1 MTDHRAFR
9 LRRLVGSPGAG
20 RDPVVLGHQPP
31 VRLAGGGQ
39 FLLALLQGALRLSD
53 HLGAQDYA
61 AFPSD
66 WPRRLIL
73 GWSPQLG
80 LTDHEALLS

>member
-20 RDPVVLGHQPP
+20 RDPVVLGHQSP

-39 FLLALLQGALRLSD
+39 FLLALLRARSGCPITSESRTTPP
-53 HLGAQDYA
+53 
-61 AFPSD
+61 FP
-66 WPRRLIL
+66 RT
-73 GWSPQLG
+73 GHG
-80 LTDHEALLS
+80 G

>member
-1 MTDHRAFR
+1 MCR
-9 LRRLVGSPGAG
+9 LAASSGGGGA
-20 RDPVVLGHQPP
+20 VVLGHQPP

>member
-9 LRRLVGSPGAG
+9 LRRLLGSPGAG
-20 RDPVVLGHQPP
+20 RDSVVLGDQPP
-31 VRLAGGGQ
+31 VCLPGGGQ

-61 AFPSD
+61 AFPSE
-66 WPRRLIL
+66 WPRLIL
-73 GWSPQLG
+73 GWSSQLD
-80 LTDHEALLS
+80 LTDHEALQS